1 MSKNLIFD
9 CDGVLYPLTELSVRE
24 IVEAMKSV
32 YRTELHLNGKQQ
44 TEISH
49 KTQREGHLGMF
60 NYIREM
66 CKASDYNF
74 DKFCRKMSDRINYN
88 NIKSNY
94 GLWITLQILKQ
105 DNNLVIWS
113 NNSRVHL
120 DKVFQRVFNKDIMQ
134 ITEQGIQVVDIK
146 STRYKGYFYP
156 KQSPEGLALFLHR
169 TGFKPEDCVLFD
181 DTPANISVAE
191 KYGLKGV
198 LVDGYETLLTNLK
211 TYMPQ
216 VKKQGKI
223 YE

>member
-32 YRTELHLNGKQQ
+32 YRTELHLNGEQQ

-49 KTQREGHLGMF
+49 KTQQEGHLGMF

-66 CKASDYNF
+66 CKTADYNF

-88 NIKSNY
+88 NIKPNY
-94 GLWITLQILKQ
+94 GLWNTLQILKQ

-156 KQSPEGLALFLHR
+156 KQSTEGLALFLRR

-198 LVDGYETLLTNLK
+198 LVDGYETLRTNLK

>member
-9 CDGVLYPLTELSVRE
+9 CDGVLYPLSELSTHE

-32 YRTELHLNGKQQ
+32 YRTELHLNGEQQ
-44 TEISH
+44 TRISH
-49 KTQREGHLGMF
+49 KTQQEGHLGMF

-88 NIKSNY
+88 NIKPNY
-94 GLWITLQILKQ
+94 GLWNTLQILKQ
-105 DNNLVIWS
+105 ENNLVIWS

-120 DKVFQRVFNKDIMQ
+120 DKVFRRVFNKDIMQ

-156 KQSPEGLALFLHR
+156 KQSKEGLALFLRR

-181 DTPANISVAE
+181 DTPANISMAE
-191 KYGLKGV
+191 KYGIKGV
-198 LVDGYETLLTNLK
+198 LVNSYETLRTSLQV
-211 TYMPQ
+211 YMPR
-216 VKKQGKI
+216 VKNQGNF